1 MSIPGV
7 STDIGDAESVPVVIG
22 ANETFTVRA
31 NTQVGYLNPPILEQG
46 AQQVIEQGAIFYPAG
61 QQQSIFVDWAEIYN
75 RTTDPGVPNVPWN
88 NNGFICFTGAGS
100 PNPPPP
106 TYTPSLNFSDLR
118 NSMYI
123 PLLFEDF

>member
-31 NTQVGYLNPPILEQG
+31 NTQVPYFDLPTVDPGGSL
-46 AQQVIEQGAIFYPAG
+46 VIEPGAIFYPAG
-61 QQQSIFVDWAEIYN
+61 QQQSISVDWAEIYN

-118 NSMYI
+118 NSQY
-123 PLLFEDF
+123 LGTLA